1 VNQYPLEQVIHI
13 KKKRFDEAV
22 KVLEAKKEILE
33 KAYETLF
40 DLTEEFTQA
49 DNHKKAKLEQIR
61 QELDSGTT
69 SEKILQMKA
78 YFKNVEEE
86 VKEKKKKVDDQQIIV
101 NNAQEQVDIA
111 TDDLFQKKKDLE
123 KLELHKKEWQ
133 KEENYKIQKKDQSEQ
148 DEQGSTSFNR
158 LKREQKLR
166 EKKDRS
172 EGNKS

>member
-1 VNQYPLEQVIHI
+1 MNQYPLEQIIHI
-13 KKKRFDEAV
+13 KKKRFDEAL
-22 KVLEAKKEILE
+22 KILEEKKEILE
-33 KAYETLF
+33 KAYEKLF
-40 DLTEEFTQA
+40 DLTEEHTQA

-69 SEKILQMKA
+69 SDKILQMKA

-86 VKEKKKKVDDQQIIV
+86 VKQKKKKMDDQQV
-101 NNAQEQVDIA
+101 VVDNAQKQVDIA

-133 KEENYKIQKKDQSEQ
+133 KEENYRIEKKDQDEQ

-172 EGNKS
+172 EENKS